1 MLTCADDSSSKHS
14 RSNTE
19 NAGMPVLTAEDYEQ
33 VPSQQQVGLQGSRFA
48 PTLGVAQGGFW
59 GGSVLLFA
67 HECPAPHERRQP
79 SCCHQCKRFNYSKAP
94 NLGSIHSMHST
105 RRRPQ
110 PSTLRHSFSLF
121 F

>member
-33 VPSQQQVGLQGSRFA
+33 VPSQQQVGLQGSR
-48 PTLGVAQGGFW
+48 GGFW

-79 SCCHQCKRFNYSKAP
+79 SCCHQCK
-94 NLGSIHSMHST
+94 
-105 RRRPQ
+105 
-110 PSTLRHSFSLF
+110 
-121 F
+121 